1 MHRKPKKGAS
11 KHLSSS
17 AAPKP
22 LKRAFDTSIAAT
34 ISAQS
39 SPRSSTAE
47 TGSSKKTF
55 VGPAGQRSA
64 ITRPSGDV
72 FGDLVSSSG
81 SDQNLKAEFDLHRN
95 KELDRVALLL
105 LALQECCD
113 DLPSPQVSEDS
124 AIFIC
129 PSAGPS
135 GTELS
140 FRLSPFES
148 QCRHAN
154 EISTRSF
161 KAPIA
166 SSIADLRSVVL
177 KKLGPCAASG
187 EVQFFVRGLLLS
199 KFVTLRDAHS
209 LWTVVFCGVPMTLH
223 FRGLCTCAGA
233 HP

>member
-1 MHRKPKKGAS
+1 M
-11 KHLSSS
+11 
-17 AAPKP
+17 
-22 LKRAFDTSIAAT
+22 
-34 ISAQS
+34 
-39 SPRSSTAE
+39 
-47 TGSSKKTF
+47 
-55 VGPAGQRSA
+55 
-64 ITRPSGDV
+64 
-72 FGDLVSSSG
+72 
-81 SDQNLKAEFDLHRN
+81 
-95 KELDRVALLL
+95 ALLL

-187 EVQFFVRGLLLS
+187 DVQFFVRGLLLS

-209 LWTVVFCGVPMTLH
+209 LWTVV
-223 FRGLCTCAGA
+223 
-233 HP
+233 